1 VGIGTLITY
10 ASVAIFVLGMVTF
23 AVVYR
28 RMLLQTI
35 KEYEKAKVALRGLL
49 LTLPKL
55 KGGKKERGSWNVL
68 EAEMMHV
75 TKTQTMGR
83 LQELEKKLVKLSTH
97 LKTSSASDKE
107 LILRVREV
115 QREVKN
121 LTKTQELLQSQINT
135 LHVKIQQTP
144 RLDRNEILLQTE
156 DLLLSRITETERNV
170 LHMLMEEGAMTAPKV
185 EKKIGKTREHT
196 ARLMKKLWKEGY
208 VERDTHKMPF
218 TYRPTKKLKEILN
231 KKKQEKKTE
240 EITSTITKK
249 ESRE

>member
-1 VGIGTLITY
+1 
-10 ASVAIFVLGMVTF
+10 MVTF

-28 RMLLQTI
+28 RILLQTI

-55 KGGKKERGSWNVL
+55 KSGKKVRGGWDVL
-68 EAEMMHV
+68 EAETMQA

-83 LQELEKKLVKLSTH
+83 LQELENKLANLTTQ

-107 LILRVREV
+107 LILRVKEV
-115 QREVKN
+115 QREVHN

-144 RLDRNEILLQTE
+144 RLDRNETLLQTE
-156 DLLLSRITETERNV
+156 DLLLSRITETERTV

-240 EITSTITKK
+240 KIVPTITKK
-249 ESRE
+249 ESSE